1 MAGVFCGR
9 VLVRRRIAILC
20 GDRLP
25 SAAPVKIKKA
35 ANWSY
40 SLSHSG
46 SSPMSGFLPALSL
59 AASAGYSSAIRHS
72 SLAASLVLAGRALRA
87 NRGKFGRVPVS
98 SDLSRPLLG
107 SHYKFVTEATLF
119 ELDTHKDPTF
129 SDLYLIHQQGWQG
142 AAEHVSHPE
151 RIAWKSMCATDEGRE
166 KGERWCK
173 RAIWGNTLPT
183 IKHVWKSVDKL
194 TSDAFVNMWRQ
205 RVDLFYSRYSQAVS
219 GK

>member
-1 MAGVFCGR
+1 MPPSRAPAANGRGFLWPRVSPPPESPSFAGTGCHN
-9 VLVRRRIAILC
+9 
-20 GDRLP
+20 
-25 SAAPVKIKKA
+25 AAPVLKIKKA

-119 ELDTHKDPTF
+119 ELDTHKEPTF

-142 AAEHVSHPE
+142 AAEHVSHPD

-166 KGERWCK
+166 KGENGANELFGRI
-173 RAIWGNTLPT
+173 RFRPSNMFGNRST
-183 IKHVWKSVDKL
+183 I
-194 TSDAFVNMWRQ
+194 
-205 RVDLFYSRYSQAVS
+205 
-219 GK
+219 